1 VNACTH
7 GPTRHLASGDR
18 CSFCR
23 TVLVA
28 ADLIVTVDADPLA
41 SGHRGEVPGREHEPQ
56 ARTTRTI
63 APEASAARK
72 AAAGPPPWLCA
83 SGATIAGAGRLVA
96 RAPRTAPIAATAPPP
111 PPGPSPGRLI
121 PSANAQQGASLLGL
135 LDATPVARITDPA
148 TSHQAAGFQAGRL
161 RESHRLVLSTL
172 SLAPLTD
179 FELGARTGKAQT
191 SIGCRRGE
199 LTRAGMVADSGDTR
213 PAPSGAP
220 AAVWAITDHGRQAL
234 AHATATSAA

>member
-1 VNACTH
+1 MNACTH

-56 ARTTRTI
+56 ARTPRTI
-63 APEASAARK
+63 APEASADRK
-72 AAAGPPPWLCA
+72 AAAGTPPPRVLA
-83 SGATIAGAGRLVA
+83 SG
-96 RAPRTAPIAATAPPP
+96 APIAATAPPP
-111 PPGPSPGRLI
+111 PPGPSPARGI
-121 PSANAQQGASLLGL
+121 PSANAQQGPSLLDL